1 MGKRKSNLMDPY
13 IFVLIIIFLALIF
26 TAAIVKY
33 MVYNHRTREPDMEKI
48 KDELISKVIPEIPE
62 FKK

>member
-1 MGKRKSNLMDPY
+1 MDPY

-48 KDELISKVIPEIPE
+48 KDEIISKVIPEIPE